1 MNVDCFVRAR
11 QPNWR
16 ELDELVCRARG
27 RPERL
32 GPDGV
37 RRVGALYRGAVADL
51 AHGRRAFPGDPAVGN
66 LEDLVRRARA
76 AIYVAEPRRPSA
88 GRYLARDYWRG
99 VNDRRR
105 LIALAWG
112 LTLVSTALAA
122 VWAAHDP
129 GAAARLLPIKLAN
142 GGAAPTRAIGLAAER
157 SAALSVSIFTHNI
170 SVTFLA
176 FASGILLG
184 IGPAV
189 LLLFNGLILGAVAG
203 IAASHGHAG
212 DVIELIVPHG
222 MLELSCIVV
231 CAAAGMRMGWTLVEP
246 GTRVRAA
253 ALSAEAPRA
262 VLLVLATAPWLV
274 VAGLV
279 EGFIT
284 PHHLAFIP
292 ALAVGFGLAI
302 PYWGLVWVLGRR
314 PARQAHRR
322 SRALAVR

>member
-189 LLLFNGLILGAVAG
+189 LLLFNGLILGPSPGSLPV
-203 IAASHGHAG
+203 
-212 DVIELIVPHG
+212 
-222 MLELSCIVV
+222 
-231 CAAAGMRMGWTLVEP
+231 T
-246 GTRVRAA
+246 GTR
-253 ALSAEAPRA
+253 
-262 VLLVLATAPWLV
+262 AT
-274 VAGLV
+274 
-279 EGFIT
+279 
-284 PHHLAFIP
+284 
-292 ALAVGFGLAI
+292 
-302 PYWGLVWVLGRR
+302 
-314 PARQAHRR
+314 
-322 SRALAVR
+322 SSS